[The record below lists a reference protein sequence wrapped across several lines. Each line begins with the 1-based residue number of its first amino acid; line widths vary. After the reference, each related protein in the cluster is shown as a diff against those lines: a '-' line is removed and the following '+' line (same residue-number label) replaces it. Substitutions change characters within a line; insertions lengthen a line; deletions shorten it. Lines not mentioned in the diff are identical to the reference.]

1 MAVTVNDN
9 AKFRRLWPQVES
21 TEIVQHVNGYSS
33 RFDDLAFRQSARP
46 RPSVDIAPNRGQ
58 RRDLRQSLEDSGSAD
73 VASMKNAIRS
83 AQRFDGL
90 RPKKPV
96 CIGDHSKDRRS
107 QNHHK
112 PILVP
117 SQTAGNSKA
126 ILRRTP
132 AGEVQIPPTEQNL
145 VEVLR
150 RYWGYHQFRPRQE
163 NVIRSLLA
171 ARDTCVVMPTG
182 GGKSLCY
189 QLPAVILGKT
199 AVVVSPLI
207 ALMQDQAAQL
217 AQMGI
222 PANVINSH
230 QSPAERRHVM
240 EHATRGEYRLLYLSP
255 ERLAAGNTFEWLSKV
270 PVGFFAVDEAHCI
283 SEWGHEFR
291 PDYRQLSRLR
301 TSFPQLPIAAF
312 TASAT
317 QQVRH
322 DILKQLQMRDPHLY
336 IASFHRKNLNYL
348 VHECEARTQMELL
361 SSALKHYAGE
371 SVIVY
376 SPTIR
381 RVEETVEY
389 LEENGI
395 AAVPYHAKMEAP
407 MRRQNQERWMSDEVR
422 VLVGTIAFGLGINK
436 PAVRA
441 VIHLSLPQSIEQ
453 YYQEAGR
460 AGRDGRPADCV
471 LLWQKRDHVLLEYF
485 INKISDDAERE
496 RATVR
501 KRVISRFADSHGC
514 RHRQICQHFGESPKW
529 EKCGRCDNC
538 GVKPEWLK
546 NETYMPQVRDRFSD
560 VNRGANLG
568 SYDYPRILPTDK
580 PRAKVAPSG
589 EANPQLADY
598 LREWRRNMAR
608 ENKVPAY
615 IVLHDSTLEELCR
628 RRPKTLAELK
638 QVGGIGEKKAEV
650 YGVEILQ
657 ALRNFGEGARATQ
670 TASREPAPAEQTLKL
685 LNEGH
690 SFEEIARIRARQIST
705 IVHTVASLIETGQV
719 KLNSK
724 WISPDAQPLIEAA
737 CEKHGVEKLKD
748 IKEAVPPYVSFED
761 IRLVVAHLRAE
772 NPVKCKT
779 A

>member
-1 MAVTVNDN
+1 MPETGPN
-9 AKFRRLWPQVES
+9 
-21 TEIVQHVNGYSS
+21 
-33 RFDDLAFRQSARP
+33 LAEA
-46 RPSVDIAPNRGQ
+46 
-58 RRDLRQSLEDSGSAD
+58 
-73 VASMKNAIRS
+73 
-83 AQRFDGL
+83 
-90 RPKKPV
+90 
-96 CIGDHSKDRRS
+96 
-107 QNHHK
+107 
-112 PILVP
+112 
-117 SQTAGNSKA
+117 
-126 ILRRTP
+126 
-132 AGEVQIPPTEQNL
+132 
-145 VEVLR
+145 LR
-150 RYWGYHQFRPRQE
+150 RYWGYHEFRPKQE

-171 ARDTCVVMPTG
+171 AHDTCVVMPTG

-189 QLPAVILGKT
+189 QLPAVISGKT

-222 PANVINSH
+222 PAAAINSF
-230 QSPAERRHVM
+230 QSSAERRQVM
-240 EHATRGEYRLLYLSP
+240 EKAARGEYRLLYLSP
-255 ERLAAGNTFEWLSKV
+255 EKLAAESTFDWLAKV

-301 TSFPQLPIAAF
+301 TSFPGIPIAAF

-317 QQVRH
+317 RQVRH

-336 IASFHRKNLNYL
+336 IASFHRQNLSYI

-361 SSALKHYAGE
+361 ARALRQYAGE

-395 AAVPYHAKMEAP
+395 AAIPYHAKMEAP

-441 VIHLSLPQSIEQ
+441 VIHLSLPKSIEQ

-471 LLWQKRDHVLLEYF
+471 LLWQKRDHVLLDYF
-485 INKISDDAERE
+485 IGKISDDAERE
-496 RATVR
+496 RSSER
-501 KRVISRFADSHGC
+501 KRVISRFADSKRC
-514 RHRQICQHFGESPKW
+514 RHRQICMHFGETPKW
-529 EKCGRCDNC
+529 ENC
-538 GVKPEWLK
+538 GNCDSCGAKPEWLQK
-546 NETYMPQVRDRFSD
+546 QIVRVDLPEVRARQTQFPPTSSPSFYTPQLR
-560 VNRGANLG
+560 
-568 SYDYPRILPTDK
+568 PEK
-580 PRAKVAPSG
+580 PRARDLTPT
-589 EANPQLADY
+589 EADPALAEY
-598 LREWRRNMAR
+598 LREWRRTMAR

-615 IVLHDSTLEELCR
+615 MILHDSTLEELCR
-628 RRPKTLAELK
+628 RRPSNFAELK
-638 QVGGIGEKKAEV
+638 QVPGIGEKKADL
-650 YGVEILQ
+650 YGSELLQ
-657 ALRNFGEGARATQ
+657 ALRNFGGGARATPNV
-670 TASREPAPAEQTLKL
+670 SREPAPAEQTLRL
-685 LNEGH
+685 LNEGR

-705 IVHTVASLIETGQV
+705 VICTVASLIESGQV
-719 KLNSK
+719 KLDSK

-737 CEKHGVEKLKD
+737 CLKQGVERLND

-772 NPVKCKT
+772 NRVRAKT